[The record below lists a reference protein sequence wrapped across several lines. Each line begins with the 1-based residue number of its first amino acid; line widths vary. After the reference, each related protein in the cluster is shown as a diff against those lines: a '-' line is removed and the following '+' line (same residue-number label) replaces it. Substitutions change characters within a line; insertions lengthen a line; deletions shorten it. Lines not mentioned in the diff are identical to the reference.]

1 MGWVIINGD
10 GGCSFW
16 QPVQADSQPKS
27 SGLVLG
33 RRPLGAILNS
43 SNEPGELSQWL
54 CHDDSTINIVVLIII
69 IIIMKG
75 QTNRQME
82 SEPLTGCKYNLYP
95 LQQTWIAWS
104 RTGPDVTRSNWAN
117 YLCIG
122 NNRRIILYKYL
133 LKQTIISRTIGSHY
147 FLLNIVQFRLSSSY
161 AVQAS
166 RIDRHSS
173 NDPVSR
179 RMYFALS
186 IHRTLRRPCNF
197 KCSQFVTWRRSFT
210 WTNVANNLT
219 MFFTRRQ

>member
-1 MGWVIINGD
+1 
-10 GGCSFW
+10 
-16 QPVQADSQPKS
+16 
-27 SGLVLG
+27 
-33 RRPLGAILNS
+33 
-43 SNEPGELSQWL
+43 
-54 CHDDSTINIVVLIII
+54 
-69 IIIMKG
+69 
-75 QTNRQME
+75 ME

-173 NDPVSR
+173 NDLVSR

-186 IHRTLRRPCNF
+186 IHRTLRRSCHRRQLQMFTVRHLETIIHMNECREQSDDVLHPSTVRW
-197 KCSQFVTWRRSFT
+197 CSPDCWQLHFESGSPRLFSSPSLCIVWSIRTILYSKTSLKSYFTKGDFVT
-210 WTNVANNLT
+210 
-219 MFFTRRQ
+219 